1 MLTSESIE
9 FYTDFIS
16 DDTKILG
23 QKWKEFKKSV
33 MGSIYYKEEP
43 WFNELHKYEKR
54 ILESLI
60 FAQKEL
66 GQHDAP
72 LGPTRDPLHVKE
84 IEEKIEVL
92 FPEESFY
99 FYN

>member
-1 MLTSESIE
+1 M
-9 FYTDFIS
+9 
-16 DDTKILG
+16 G
-23 QKWKEFKKSV
+23 QKWKDFKKSV

-43 WFNELHKYEKR
+43 WFKELYKYEKR

-66 GQHDAP
+66 GQPDAP
-72 LGPTRDPLHVKE
+72 LGLTRDPLHVKE